1 MRFLWTYFGVI
12 CCVSLSECA
21 DAIPC
26 TGHEDCGAV
35 HCPTG
40 YAPYC
45 ATILFNQC
53 KCSPSDAWWGLW
65 SPWSQCTVTCGAV
78 SGSRSRIRSC
88 VTRGVTPDYCVG
100 KFSQV
105 ETCQAS
111 LPHCPQDG
119 QWGHW
124 SAWSS
129 CSKSCGMGTRFRHR
143 ECNNPRPAY
152 GGSSCTVGQSTSLQP
167 CSNTCP
173 TPPPTTRTT
182 TMTTTTLQTSGKPCP
197 SCDAN
202 LNCVWNQTCADSETC
217 MVRAVLEHGFQFS
230 VHCILSSDCQL
241 MTTYIKSAEIY
252 CCDDRSCL
260 QRYLPGV

>member
-1 MRFLWTYFGVI
+1 
-12 CCVSLSECA
+12 
-21 DAIPC
+21 
-26 TGHEDCGAV
+26 
-35 HCPTG
+35 
-40 YAPYC
+40 
-45 ATILFNQC
+45 
-53 KCSPSDAWWGLW
+53 
-65 SPWSQCTVTCGAV
+65 
-78 SGSRSRIRSC
+78 
-88 VTRGVTPDYCVG
+88 
-100 KFSQV
+100 
-105 ETCQAS
+105 
-111 LPHCPQDG
+111 
-119 QWGHW
+119 
-124 SAWSS
+124 
-129 CSKSCGMGTRFRHR
+129 MGTRFRHR

-152 GGSSCTVGQSTSLQP
+152 GGSSCTVGQSTSVQP

-173 TPPPTTRTT
+173 
-182 TMTTTTLQTSGKPCP
+182 SKPCP